1 MSTKLH
7 TKSYSN
13 NDRLF
18 FLLNPNEYIAE
29 NDPVRIVD
37 AVVESLDLKEF
48 RKLYRERGP
57 LSIPSEDDAQD
68 YPVRLH
74 EQHLLMPAR

>member
-13 NDRLF
+13 KDRLF
-18 FLLNPNEYIAE
+18 FLLNPNEDIAE

-48 RKLYRERGP
+48 KNCTGKR
-57 LSIPSEDDAQD
+57 DDA
-68 YPVRLH
+68 PTILR
-74 EQHLLMPAR
+74 

>member
-18 FLLNPNEYIAE
+18 FLLNPNEDIAE
-29 NDPVRIVD
+29 NDPVRLVD
-37 AVVESLDLKEF
+37 AVVESLDLSDFK
-48 RKLYRERGP
+48 KTVP
-57 LSIPSEDDAQD
+57 
-68 YPVRLH
+68 
-74 EQHLLMPAR
+74 

>member
-1 MSTKLH
+1 MFTKLH

-18 FLLNPNEYIAE
+18 FLLNPNDDIAE

-37 AVVESLDLKEF
+37 A
-48 RKLYRERGP
+48 
-57 LSIPSEDDAQD
+57 LSRVLTSWSSKNCIVNVAAAHTI
-68 YPVRLH
+68 R
-74 EQHLLMPAR
+74 R

>member
-18 FLLNPNEYIAE
+18 FLLNPNEDIAE
-29 NDPVRIVD
+29 NDPVRVVD
-37 AVVESLDLKEF
+37 AVVESIDL
-48 RKLYRERGP
+48 RGFKR
-57 LSIPSEDDAQD
+57 
-68 YPVRLH
+68 VFH
-74 EQHLLMPAR
+74 NNC

>member
-18 FLLNPNEYIAE
+18 FLLNPEEDIAE
-29 NDPVRIVD
+29 NDPVRVVD
-37 AVVESLDLKEF
+37 AVVESLDLREF
-48 RKLYRERGP
+48 KNYIVNAAVHTTRR
-57 LSIPSEDDAQD
+57 
-68 YPVRLH
+68 
-74 EQHLLMPAR
+74 

>member
-18 FLLNPNEYIAE
+18 FLLNLNEDIAAD
-29 NDPVRIVD
+29 DPVRVVD
-37 AVVESLDLKEF
+37 AVVESLDLREF
-48 RKLYRERGP
+48 KKLYRERGLFHSSTV
-57 LSIPSEDDAQD
+57 LSYRFFFICDNIYNFLSQN
-68 YPVRLH
+68 
-74 EQHLLMPAR
+74 

>member
-18 FLLNPNEYIAE
+18 FLLNPNEDISE
-29 NDPVRIVD
+29 NDPVRVVD
-37 AVVESLDLKEF
+37 AIVEGLDLLF
-48 RKLYRERGP
+48 SSCVTQIASYP
-57 LSIPSEDDAQD
+57 LRDQPI
-68 YPVRLH
+68 
-74 EQHLLMPAR
+74 

>member
-18 FLLNPNEYIAE
+18 FLLNPNEDIAE
-29 NDPVRIVD
+29 NDPVRVVD
-37 AVVESLDLKEF
+37 AVVESLDLREF
-48 RKLYRERGP
+48 KNCTVNAAGVPITRR
-57 LSIPSEDDAQD
+57 
-68 YPVRLH
+68 
-74 EQHLLMPAR
+74 